1 MNAGLEFMKGLSEVL
16 HDYYQ
21 IDEQQTEPSLKKG
34 LKHFLEARDLTEQ
47 ALLAKKDGDHEKMI
61 QLQNKAERF
70 FEKSIE
76 LDPTLESAVKAYQ
89 SRMASLFE
97 DE

>member
-1 MNAGLEFMKGLSEVL
+1 MKGLNEVL

-21 IDEQQTEPSLKKG
+21 IDEQETEPSLKKG

-47 ALLAKKDGDHEKMI
+47 ALLAKKDGNREKMV
-61 QLQNKAERF
+61 QLQDKAENS

-76 LDPTLESAVKAYQ
+76 LDPSLRSAVKAYQ
-89 SRMASLFE
+89 SRMALLFE
-97 DE
+97 NE